1 MEETIIYLIR
11 HAETADENGIR
22 NTNED
27 PQMINEKEI
36 LSVHG
41 EEQSKRLSENTE
53 LNNIDIIWSSNY
65 TRAKAT
71 AKYIAN
77 NNNLPINLDSNLSER
92 RLGNLKELGEF
103 MKDKKTQDPSQ
114 EQLLYREFKTTNGES
129 AEDTRERMTK
139 FFNRILK
146 EYEGKKIVVVSHG
159 GSIKFFLLNWCEVNE
174 DVKLVYNNTVLDITS
189 PCLLKMTFRA
199 NELIDIEQINLEKLD
214 IEENKL

>member
-1 MEETIIYLIR
+1 MKKTIIYLIR
-11 HAETADENGIR
+11 HAETVDENGIR

-27 PQMINEKEI
+27 SQMINEKEI

-103 MKDKKTQDPSQ
+103 MKNKKTRDPSQ
-114 EQLLYREFKTTNGES
+114 EQLLDRKFKTSDGES
-129 AEDTRERMTK
+129 AEDTKKRMTK
-139 FFNRILK
+139 FFDRILK
-146 EYEGKKIVVVSHG
+146 EYEGKKIAVVSHG
-159 GSIKFFLLNWCEVNE
+159 GSIKFFLLNCCKVNK
-174 DVKLVYNNTVLDITS
+174 DVKLVYNNEILNITS
-189 PCLLKMTFRA
+189 PCLLKLTFIKD
-199 NELIDIEQINLEKLD
+199 ELINLEQ
-214 IEENKL
+214 IYYES

>member
-1 MEETIIYLIR
+1 MKKTIIYLIR
-11 HAETADENGIR
+11 HAETVDENGIR

-27 PQMINEKEI
+27 SQMINEKEI

-103 MKDKKTQDPSQ
+103 MKNKKTRDPSQ
-114 EQLLYREFKTTNGES
+114 EQLLDNLKPLMEKVQKIQKRE
-129 AEDTRERMTK
+129 
-139 FFNRILK
+139 
-146 EYEGKKIVVVSHG
+146 
-159 GSIKFFLLNWCEVNE
+159 
-174 DVKLVYNNTVLDITS
+174 
-189 PCLLKMTFRA
+189 
-199 NELIDIEQINLEKLD
+199 
-214 IEENKL
+214 